1 MNIIGVIVSALLAF
15 AFVAWLGSIAI
26 TALRTGVA
34 RIAGGK
40 EFKRK
45 KNSFAYWITVFVQ
58 FCFTLMFLAVGAI
71 RLTALWR

>member
-1 MNIIGVIVSALLAF
+1 MNIIGVIVSTLVAF
-15 AFVAWLGSIAI
+15 SIAVWLGSIAI

-40 EFKRK
+40 EFKRR
-45 KNSFAYWITVFVQ
+45 KNRFAYWITVFVQ

-71 RLTALWR
+71 RLTKLRW